1 MWAWGWRRFEL
12 PGVPLRI
19 GSALLL
25 ATTLL
30 LPLVPGHG
38 WVICPLRATTGIPC
52 PLCGMTTSV
61 TATGRG
67 RLGDAVAANPAGV
80 LAVALAIA
88 ILVLRPDRLRVP
100 VGVGLAAVG
109 AMWLFQLFR
118 FSVL

>member
-1 MWAWGWRRFEL
+1 MWAWGSRRLEL
-12 PGVPLRI
+12 PGIPLQV

-25 ATTLL
+25 VATLL

-38 WVICPLRATTGIPC
+38 GVVCPLRATTGIPC

-67 RLGDAVAANPAGV
+67 RFSEAVAANPAGV
-80 LAVALAIA
+80 LAVALALA
-88 ILVLRPDRLRVP
+88 IVVLRPERLRVP
-100 VGVGLAAVG
+100 LALAATAVA
-109 AMWLFQLFR
+109 AMWIFQLFR